1 MARGEPL
8 PAVPSI
14 TPVASRTRALQ
25 VVKTTQVVK
34 NTEEQLPVPTKPKG
48 IQVVEF
54 RGSPL
59 GRRPWLSRLTI
70 CSILVVL
77 CFLVLI
83 SAGIFQ
89 RSGLPQLSTYSGGQ
103 VYPVQIGGSMDL
115 ISTWQNSN
123 GPLAPKKPIPA
134 NPGPYSILGK
144 PTITVDFMNQVL
156 ASYNSPA
163 AGKGK
168 ALYDYGVKYGI
179 DPIYALAFFLHEST
193 MGTTGV
199 ARTTLSLGNLRC
211 IPARSCIPTGSNGY
225 FAQMHNWED
234 GFEQWYKLIRN
245 LYIAQKGLVTV
256 DQIIPVYAP
265 SSDHNNVKGYI
276 AALKH
281 YIDVWH
287 AGILRP

>member
-34 NTEEQLPVPTKPKG
+34 NTEEQLPVPVKPKG

-168 ALYDYGVKYGI
+168 TLYDYGVKYGI
-179 DPIYALAFFLHEST
+179 DPVYALAFFLHEST
-193 MGTTGV
+193 MGTAGE
-199 ARTTLSLGNLRC
+199 ARVSKSLGNLRC
-211 IPARSCIPTGSNGY
+211 IPNHVCRDGY
-225 FAQMHNWED
+225 AWFDTWEQ
-234 GFEQWYKLIRN
+234 GFEAWYKLMRN
-245 LYIAQKGLVTV
+245 LYVAQWGLITV
-256 DQIIPVYAP
+256 DQIIPTYAP
-265 SSDHNNVKGYI
+265 TADHNDEKGYI

-281 YIDVWH
+281 AIDTWH
-287 AGILRP
+287 AGLLRP